1 MTRIN
6 DSVECQVECDLNF
19 MRTKHNLII
28 LFVLSFFNTFAQK
41 ENPLM
46 YLGKI
51 GKLKIE
57 MSIMKHDFQT
67 GKFQGKYRYNGKEA
81 YLNLS
86 GTYYSPCLH
95 IEESY
100 QDKITGDFYLEIVG
114 DSLIGYWKKNK
125 KVMDVKLGYKSGDK
139 QLLSRKLPEDY
150 ANEVS
155 SAIQGTYEN
164 HLYFIN
170 DYWLPEELEIG
181 YNGAKATI
189 KIIDE
194 ESIEINFE
202 AICGPTYHF
211 ATGSGIAVKEGD
223 EYIYRNEDGCE
234 IKVIFTDKAVKLVA
248 NNSMDCGFGA
258 RAFLDHE
265 FLKISDEVEVLSEY

>member
-1 MTRIN
+1 
-6 DSVECQVECDLNF
+6 VECQVECNLNF
-19 MRTKHNLII
+19 MGTRHSLII
-28 LFVLSFFNTFAQK
+28 LFILSLFNSYAQK

-51 GKLKIE
+51 GNLKIE
-57 MSIMKHDFQT
+57 MSIVKNDFQT
-67 GKFQGKYRYNGKEA
+67 GKFQGKYRYSGKEA
-81 YLNLS
+81 YLTLS

-100 QDKITGDFYLEIVG
+100 KDKVTGDFYLELVG
-114 DSLIGYWKKNK
+114 DSLIGFWKNDK
-125 KVMDVKLGYKSGDK
+125 KVLDVKLAYKSGNQ
-139 QLLSRKLPEDY
+139 QLLSRKLPKDY
-150 ANEVS
+150 ANQVS
-155 SAIQGTYEN
+155 SSIEGTYES
-164 HLYFIN
+164 HLFFIN
-170 DYWLPEELEIG
+170 DYWSPQQVEIG

-194 ESIEINFE
+194 ESIDINFE

-211 ATGSGIAVKEGD
+211 ATGGGIAVKEGD

-234 IKVIFTDKAVKLVA
+234 IKVRFTEKTVKMIA

-265 FLKISDEVEVLSEY
+265 FLKISDDVQELSNY

>member
-1 MTRIN
+1 MISRIFC
-6 DSVECQVECDLNF
+6 V
-19 MRTKHNLII
+19 
-28 LFVLSFFNTFAQK
+28 FVIFQTAFISFSQQ

-51 GKLKIE
+51 GNLKIE
-57 MSIMKHDFQT
+57 MLIEKNDFQT
-67 GKFQGKYRYNGKEA
+67 GQFQGKYRYNGKEA

-95 IEESY
+95 MEESY
-100 QDKITGDFYLEIVG
+100 KEKVTGDFYLELVG
-114 DSLIGYWKKNK
+114 DSLIGYWKNDK
-125 KVMDVKLGYKSGDK
+125 KVLDVKLAYKSGNQ

-150 ANEVS
+150 ADQVS
-155 SAIQGTYEN
+155 SSIEGTYES
-164 HLYFIN
+164 HLYFISA
-170 DYWLPEELEIG
+170 YWSPQQIEIG
-181 YNGAKATI
+181 YNGAKATV

-194 ESIEINFE
+194 ESIDINFE

-211 ATGSGIAVKEGD
+211 ATGGGLAVKEGD

-234 IKVIFTDKAVKLVA
+234 IKVTFTEKTVKMVA

-265 FLKISDEVEVLSEY
+265 FLKISDKVEVLTDY

>member
-1 MTRIN
+1 MIRIN
-6 DSVECQVECDLNF
+6 DSVECQVECDLNI
-19 MRTKHNLII
+19 MRTRHNLII
-28 LFVLSFFNTFAQK
+28 LFILSIFNSYAQK
-41 ENPLM
+41 DNPLI
-46 YLGKI
+46 YFGEI
-51 GKLKIE
+51 GNLQIE
-57 MSIMKHDFQT
+57 MSIVKNDFQT
-67 GKFQGKYRYNGKEA
+67 GKFQGKYRYNGKES

-100 QDKITGDFYLEIVG
+100 QNKVTGDFYLEQVG

-125 KVMDVKLGYKSGDK
+125 KVMDVKLAYKSGDK
-139 QLLSRKLPEDY
+139 KLLSRKLPEDY
-150 ANEVS
+150 TEEVS
-155 SAIQGTYEN
+155 SAIEGTYES

-181 YNGAKATI
+181 YNGAKASI

-211 ATGSGIAVKEGD
+211 ATGIGIAVKEGD

-234 IKVIFTDKAVKLVA
+234 IKVTFTEKTVKMIA
-248 NNSMDCGFGA
+248 NSSMDCGFGA

-265 FLKISDEVEVLSEY
+265 FLKISDKVQELSNY

>member
-1 MTRIN
+1 MTSRILCFFVFFQSAFISYSQK
-6 DSVECQVECDLNF
+6 DS
-19 MRTKHNLII
+19 
-28 LFVLSFFNTFAQK
+28 
-41 ENPLM
+41 PLM

-51 GKLKIE
+51 GNLNIE
-57 MSIMKHDFQT
+57 MSIVKNDFQT

-86 GTYYSPCLH
+86 GMYYSPCLH
-95 IEESY
+95 MEESY
-100 QDKITGDFYLEIVG
+100 KDKVTGNFYLELVG
-114 DSLIGYWKKNK
+114 DSLIGYWKNDL
-125 KVMDVKLGYKSGDK
+125 KVLDVKLAYKSGNQ

-150 ANEVS
+150 VDEVS
-155 SAIQGTYEN
+155 SSIEGTYES
-164 HLYFIN
+164 HLCFIN
-170 DYWLPEELEIG
+170 DYWLPEQVEIG

-194 ESIEINFE
+194 ESIDINFE

-211 ATGSGIAVKEGD
+211 AIGSGIAIKEGD

-234 IKVIFTDKAVKLVA
+234 IKVTFTEKAVKMIA

-258 RAFLDHE
+258 RAYLDHE
-265 FLKISDEVEVLSEY
+265 FLKISDDVQELSNY

>member
-1 MTRIN
+1 
-6 DSVECQVECDLNF
+6 
-19 MRTKHNLII
+19 
-28 LFVLSFFNTFAQK
+28 
-41 ENPLM
+41 M
-46 YLGKI
+46 YLGQI
-51 GKLKIE
+51 GNLKIE
-57 MSIMKHDFQT
+57 MLIVKNDFQT
-67 GKFQGKYRYNGKEA
+67 GEFQGKYRYNGKEA

-100 QDKITGDFYLEIVG
+100 KDKVTGDFYLELVG
-114 DSLIGYWKKNK
+114 DSLIGYWKNDK
-125 KVMDVKLGYKSGDK
+125 KVLDVKLAYKSGNQ

-150 ANEVS
+150 ANQVS
-155 SAIQGTYEN
+155 SSIEGTYES

-170 DYWLPEELEIG
+170 DYWSPQQIEIG

-194 ESIEINFE
+194 ESIDINFE

-211 ATGSGIAVKEGD
+211 ATGGGIAVKEGG

-234 IKVIFTDKAVKLVA
+234 IKVTFTEKTVKMIA
-248 NNSMDCGFGA
+248 NSSMDCGFGA

-265 FLKISDEVEVLSEY
+265 FLKISDKVQILTDN